1 MEIYLDDRPYSP
13 QSEGMS
19 LGTLLDDVKE
29 ALTADGR
36 IVVGIHCDGI
46 DVTTEE
52 FDAQLEQP
60 INLFDRIELK
70 SADPQ
75 TLMADALDHAFELL
89 AESEQTSLEV
99 VDLLGA
105 GQSEAA
111 LNRLGTC
118 CTAWIQ
124 IHQGIC
130 QVIAM
135 LNLDVEQFK
144 AGGKTLDE
152 LLGQPIQQLG
162 EIKNAVESQDLVT
175 LADMISYEFP
185 ESIAC
190 WRTIIAKLQASVA
203 GSQATTIQ

>member
-1 MEIYLDDRPYSP
+1 MEIYLDDKPYSP
-13 QSEGMS
+13 QTEGMS
-19 LGTLLDDVKE
+19 LGALLEDAKA
-29 ALTADGR
+29 ALAGAGR
-36 IVVGIHCDGI
+36 IVVGVFCDGI
-46 DVTTEE
+46 DVTTEQ

-60 INLFDRIELK
+60 VSLFDRVELK
-70 SADPQ
+70 SAEPRA
-75 TLMADALDHAFELL
+75 LMADALDHALELL
-89 AESEQTSLEV
+89 GESERTSIEV

-135 LNLDVEQFK
+135 LNLDVEQFQ

-152 LLGQPIQQLG
+152 MLGQPIEQLG

-185 ESIAC
+185 KSIAC
-190 WRTIIAKLQASVA
+190 WRTIIGELRTHVA
-203 GSQATTIQ
+203 VSSG